1 MRVFKKSA
9 LLSGITLAI
18 LSAQNAGAAA
28 NPDAL
33 EQRIKELEARLAK
46 FEKAT
51 AAAPDF
57 SSTTTVQAN
66 PEVDKL
72 KTKINVLERKF
83 EVEKEVN
90 DANALKLPKFDAG
103 ADGFRITSQDG
114 RHQVRIRGA
123 VQTDGRFFAEDHGG
137 ARTAGV
143 NNLVTGTSSGI
154 PDQFQLKQARIWL
167 EGKFFDNIYFKIMP
181 DFAASNI
188 LPDAYLDYA
197 YKSYAGLSVGKQKT
211 PLSLERLQ
219 GDADGMFLERAYP
232 TYLANNRDVGIML
245 HGEFAKPGY
254 KAEYGGPVDFKN
266 FISYQLGVFNGAGD
280 NASLDKSSAG
290 TFDDKEFDGRIWS
303 HPFQHS
309 GHDWLEGLGVGV
321 AGSWSNPSGLALNK
335 LNSAIGSNSILDY
348 SLTKLKTATVS
359 AGKLSSPSYLGAL
372 TGEGNHIRIYPQA
385 YWYAGPFGFMGEY
398 VLSEQNLNA
407 YTPYLKVGKSSHFKQ
422 KNSAW
427 QTQFSYV
434 LTGEDAT
441 FQGVKPIRTFNPS
454 EGTWGALQAA
464 VRFSDLSIDPNTF
477 NYIDPTRNVSE
488 AKSWA
493 IGLNW
498 FLTQNAVIRADYE
511 ETYFTG
517 GSGSINGSGTNA
529 NGDSFKYSINDRP
542 TEKVFATRFQLAF

>member
-57 SSTTTVQAN
+57 SSTTTAQAN

-137 ARTAGV
+137 ARGSFGYT
-143 NNLVTGTSSGI
+143 NGTGI
-154 PDQFQLKQARIWL
+154 PDNFSLKQARVWL

-197 YKSYAGLSVGKQKT
+197 YKSYASLSVGKQKT

-219 GDADGMFLERAYP
+219 GDADGTFLERAYP

-266 FISYQLGVFNGAGD
+266 FVSYQLGVFNGSGD
-280 NASLDKSSAG
+280 NASLDKNSQG
-290 TFDDKEFDGRIWS
+290 TFDDKEFDGRIWA

-309 GHDWLEGLGVGV
+309 GYDWLEGLGLGI
-321 AGSWSNPSGLALNK
+321 AGSYSHPNGLALTQQK
-335 LNSAIGSNSILDY
+335 SAIGQNAIFDYTSTYTRTGYSNL
-348 SLTKLKTATVS
+348 V
-359 AGKLSSPSYLGAL
+359 
-372 TGEGNHIRIYPQA
+372 GEGSHIRIYPQA

-398 VLSEQNLNA
+398 VVSQQGINVTSTTAPTTRNFRQ
-407 YTPYLKVGKSSHFKQ
+407 S
-422 KNSAW
+422 NSTW

-434 LTGEDAT
+434 ITGEDAS

-454 EGTWGALQAA
+454 EGTWGALQFAT
-464 VRFSDLSIDPNTF
+464 RFSELDFDPNTF
-477 NYIDPTRNVSE
+477 NYIDGSKAVRQ

-493 IGLNW
+493 VGLNW
-498 FLTQNAVIRADYE
+498 FLTQNAIIRADYE

-517 GSGSINGSGTNA
+517 GAGSLTAI
-529 NGDSFKYSINDRP
+529 KDRP
-542 TEKVFATRFQLAF
+542 TEKVFGTRFQLAF